1 VVVWLPIDID
11 TDKEIEA
18 FFKANPQLAGALRT
32 RGANGCQIWAR
43 TVGPYPARKV
53 GSKLK
58 IPGAKP
64 GSQKSAVEWRGG
76 GGQQS
81 VIWGLHPEKMRYR
94 FLVEAPVIE
103 VRFEE
108 IIWPAHWKIFSI
120 VAATTRH
127 HRLRLVKM

>member
-1 VVVWLPIDID
+1 
-11 TDKEIEA
+11 
-18 FFKANPQLAGALRT
+18 
-32 RGANGCQIWAR
+32 
-43 TVGPYPARKV
+43 
-53 GSKLK
+53 
-58 IPGAKP
+58 
-64 GSQKSAVEWRGG
+64 VEWRGG